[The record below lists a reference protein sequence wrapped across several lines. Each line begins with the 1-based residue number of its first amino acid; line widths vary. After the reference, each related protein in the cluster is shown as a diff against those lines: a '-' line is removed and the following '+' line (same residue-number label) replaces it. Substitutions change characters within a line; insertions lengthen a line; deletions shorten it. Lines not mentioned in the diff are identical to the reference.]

1 MRILQTP
8 PALAA
13 VELSDL
19 QAHARVFDADEA
31 DALADMALA
40 ATLELE
46 AQANIALLTRSVT
59 LRVTG
64 WPACGALPLPIGP
77 VQDGAGATVT
87 ANGEPVIGAE
97 LLPGRI
103 GELRLEAEIAATL
116 AEAEIVVSYPAG
128 FGASPADV
136 PADLRHAILDQVAAL
151 YDARGAADPRR
162 MTAAPAFLR
171 IAAKH
176 RGARI

>member
-1 MRILQTP
+1 MRIVQSP

-13 VELSDL
+13 VELADV

-31 DALADMALA
+31 DALADMALT

-46 AQANIALLTRSVT
+46 HQANIALLTRTVEV
-59 LRVTG
+59 RVKG
-64 WPACGALPLPIGP
+64 WPVSGSLPLPIGP
-77 VQDGAGATVT
+77 VQAGAAAVVTVDGAAFDGFD
-87 ANGEPVIGAE
+87 

-103 GELRLEAEIAATL
+103 GELRLTGELTDALEV
-116 AEAEIVVSYPAG
+116 AEIVASYPAG

-136 PADLRHAILDQVAAL
+136 PADLRHAVLDQVAHL
-151 YDARGAADPRR
+151 YDARGAVDARR
-162 MTAAPAFLR
+162 AMAAPAFLR

-176 RGARI
+176 RGAKV